1 MPMYTFVC
9 TVSEPVRNA
18 LRVPL
23 PDGVCDFI
31 FFDSLYKNGKNRL
44 LGGLGALEL
53 GAQDFI
59 GQARKRRSKFGFS
72 FAPEP
77 AFLQESKDPTFFAR
91 IDAIW
96 YYKIYHFGFLDLYR
110 EYAESSM
117 VTHAL
122 NSLKAL
128 YLHLKPRTTT
138 TSSYYVVG
146 LSMDNPASSQVLNLM
161 KTVFAPSMFIAISH
175 LSYPVRKFSD
185 CRIFPVAMDA
195 LPPNLVRGRDYSY
208 GHTVNE
214 SLAVLREVE
223 KLSLSIPLAIS
234 FSLKGVYYVPRLAQ
248 PVLTQNHQYELFQ
261 PCQDHEM
268 PYYEDPK
275 GACDGKQFNL
285 KLNFTLAAYDVDF
298 DYNRPCTELGFDPFS
313 SQFSRVKVAKVVSD
327 FFRTNYTST
336 TMNSNCQLLALSF
349 SFG

>member
-1 MPMYTFVC
+1 MLITAVC
-9 TVSEPVRNA
+9 VDV
-18 LRVPL
+18 V
-23 PDGVCDFI
+23 
-31 FFDSLYKNGKNRL
+31 
-44 LGGLGALEL
+44 GA
-53 GAQDFI
+53 
-59 GQARKRRSKFGFS
+59 SV
-72 FAPEP
+72 
-77 AFLQESKDPTFFAR
+77 
-91 IDAIW
+91 
-96 YYKIYHFGFLDLYR
+96 
-110 EYAESSM
+110 SM
-117 VTHAL
+117 VTPYL
-122 NSLKAL
+122 N
-128 YLHLKPRTTT
+128 
-138 TSSYYVVG
+138 
-146 LSMDNPASSQVLNLM
+146 NSSQTSHLFGDHRGWHRAFAILHVKHIRLTHVKYTLRLISIGSGNW
-161 KTVFAPSMFIAISH
+161 KGCDSHESTAVVHRTVFAPSMFIAISH

-195 LPPNLVRGRDYSY
+195 LPPNLVRGSDYSY

-223 KLSLSIPLAIS
+223 KLNLSIPLAIS

-248 PVLTQNHQYELFQ
+248 PVLTQDHQYELFQ

-275 GACDGKQFNL
+275 GLCGKKNWAAPANLPVIASNLEEKRALTYLPDAAIVTLACDGKQFNL

>member
-59 GQARKRRSKFGFS
+59 GQVQETQKQIRLFICAR
-72 FAPEP
+72 
-77 AFLQESKDPTFFAR
+77 
-91 IDAIW
+91 
-96 YYKIYHFGFLDLYR
+96 
-110 EYAESSM
+110 
-117 VTHAL
+117 
-122 NSLKAL
+122 AL

-223 KLSLSIPLAIS
+223 KLNLSIPLAIS

-248 PVLTQNHQYELFQ
+248 PVLTQDHQYELFQ

-275 GACDGKQFNL
+275 GLCGKKNWAAPANLPLIASNLEEKRALTYLPDATIVTLACDGKQFNL

-336 TMNSNCQLLALSF
+336 TMNSNCQLLALSL